1 MAITTGDGYIAAR
14 KQLARICKTQTATTV
29 AAQWHTLLDRAGIPG
44 AGSLSVGNTANGL
57 VPTQATAGFPAIN
70 TFGGGNTG
78 YLTGLNFS
86 NSVACRMHLYD
97 RLFHVGSISLTTLA
111 TTTLTSQ
118 PSFSSRVPGGTDY
131 TSTEIWLEISTA
143 VSATATTVSV
153 SYTNSDGTSGRSTG
167 ATASLSG
174 FITGRLILMPLQAGD
189 KGVQR
194 IDAVTVG
201 GTVASAGTVNVIVA
215 RPLVTSMRVPVAGAG
230 DVLGLDRT
238 GMVQVWQDSALWLII
253 AADSTSSGAPEV
265 LAEIADG

>member
-1 MAITTGDGYIAAR
+1 MAITTGDGYIGAA
-14 KQLARICKTQTATTV
+14 KQLARIAKTQTATTV
-29 AAQWHTLLDRAGIPG
+29 AAQWHTLLDRSGVPG

-57 VPTQATAGFPAIN
+57 VPTDATAGFPTIN
-70 TFGGGNTG
+70 AFGGSNTG

-97 RLFHVGSISLTTLA
+97 RLFHVGSISLTSLA

-131 TSTEIWLEISTA
+131 TSTEIWLEINTA

-153 SYTNSDGTSGRSTG
+153 GYTNSDGTSGRTTG
-167 ATASLSG
+167 ATSSLSG
-174 FITGRLILMPLQAGD
+174 FITGRLVQLPLQAGD

-194 IDAVTVG
+194 IDSVTVG

-215 RPLVTSMRVPVAGAG
+215 RPLVTSMRVPVTGAG
-230 DVLGLDRT
+230 DILGLDRT
-238 GMVQVWQDSALWLII
+238 GMVQVWADSALWLMI
-253 AADSTSSGAPEV
+253 AADSTSSGAPEI

>member
-70 TFGGGNTG
+70 AFGGGNTG

-131 TSTEIWLEISTA
+131 TSTEIWLEINTA

-153 SYTNSDGTSGRSTG
+153 SYTNEAGVSGRTTG

-174 FITGRLILMPLQAGD
+174 FITGRLIQMPLQAGD

-194 IDAVTVG
+194 IDSVTVG

-253 AADSTSSGAPEV
+253 AADSTSSGAPEI

>member
-1 MAITTGDGYIAAR
+1 MAITTGDGYIGAS

-29 AAQWHTLLDRAGIPG
+29 AAQWHTLLDRNGIPG

-57 VPTQATAGFPAIN
+57 VPTDATAGFPAIN
-70 TFGGGNTG
+70 AFGGGNTG

-97 RLFHVGSISLTTLA
+97 RLFHVGSISLTSLA

-131 TSTEIWLEISTA
+131 TSTEIWLEINTA

-153 SYTNSDGTSGRSTG
+153 SYTNEAGTTGRSTG
-167 ATASLSG
+167 ASASLSG

-194 IDAVTVG
+194 IDSVTVG

-238 GMVQVWQDSALWLII
+238 GMVQVWQDSALWPII
-253 AADSTSSGAPEV
+253 AADSTSSGAPEMLV
-265 LAEIADG
+265 EIADG

>member
-1 MAITTGDGYIAAR
+1 MAHAAGP
-14 KQLARICKTQTATTV
+14 C
-29 AAQWHTLLDRAGIPG
+29 
-44 AGSLSVGNTANGL
+44 GNIANGL

-131 TSTEIWLEISTA
+131 TSTEIWLEVNTA

-153 SYTNSDGTSGRSTG
+153 SYTNEAGVSGRSTG

-174 FITGRLILMPLQAGD
+174 YITGRLILMPLQAGD

-194 IDAVTVG
+194 IDSVTVG

-230 DVLGLDRT
+230 DILGLDRT
-238 GMVQVWQDSALWLII
+238 GMVQVWADSALWLII
-253 AADSTSSGAPEV
+253 AADSTSSGAPEI